1 MSTPN
6 PILQVEGLRIVY
18 RTEQGPVAGIDE
30 VSFAIYPGELVAV
43 VGESGSGKSTTAGAL
58 VGLLAENASIEAG
71 SLRLAGEELVGLG
84 ERSWRHLRGRQVG
97 FVPQDPGLSL
107 DPVKRIDRQL
117 EEAMTVHGMSRREAR
132 ARTLLLLE
140 QVGLTDIPRVAR
152 SYPHQLSGGMRQ
164 RVLIA
169 IALAN
174 DPPLIIADEP
184 TSALDVGVQRQVL
197 DRLQSLA
204 RERGTAVLLIT
215 HDLGVAL
222 DRADRLIVM
231 QHGHIVES
239 GPARQIFQHPG
250 HPYTRQLLAAAPS
263 LAQTRQPPPSRRFD
277 QAAQAAPLLQV
288 RSLRKDFSS
297 WRNPGRAA
305 VEEVSFNVLRHGT
318 TSLVG
323 ESGSGKSTT
332 ARLILGLER
341 PDSGQVL
348 FDGQNIAGLS
358 SRQWQPL
365 RRRIQIVYQ
374 NPYASLDPRWT
385 LEQIICE
392 PLQAFSVGDRA
403 WRARRAGQLLEQ
415 VELPAHFLRRRPGEL
430 SGGQRQRVAIARALA
445 LEPELL
451 VLDEALSALDASVQA
466 QILKLLATLQQRL
479 GLSYLFISHDL
490 AVVRQ
495 ISDQVVVMR
504 DGRVVEQGAC
514 ARLFEAPAAAYT
526 ARLLADVP
534 GRQYLDRRE
543 AG

>member
-30 VSFAIYPGELVAV
+30 VNFAIYPGELVAV

-84 ERSWRHLRGRQVG
+84 EHSWRHLRGRQVG

-231 QHGHIVES
+231 QDGHIVES

-277 QAAQAAPLLQV
+277 QAA
-288 RSLRKDFSS
+288 
-297 WRNPGRAA
+297 
-305 VEEVSFNVLRHGT
+305 
-318 TSLVG
+318 
-323 ESGSGKSTT
+323 
-332 ARLILGLER
+332 
-341 PDSGQVL
+341 
-348 FDGQNIAGLS
+348 
-358 SRQWQPL
+358 
-365 RRRIQIVYQ
+365 
-374 NPYASLDPRWT
+374 
-385 LEQIICE
+385 
-392 PLQAFSVGDRA
+392 
-403 WRARRAGQLLEQ
+403 
-415 VELPAHFLRRRPGEL
+415 
-430 SGGQRQRVAIARALA
+430 
-445 LEPELL
+445 
-451 VLDEALSALDASVQA
+451 
-466 QILKLLATLQQRL
+466 
-479 GLSYLFISHDL
+479 
-490 AVVRQ
+490 
-495 ISDQVVVMR
+495 
-504 DGRVVEQGAC
+504 
-514 ARLFEAPAAAYT
+514 
-526 ARLLADVP
+526 
-534 GRQYLDRRE
+534 
-543 AG
+543 

>member
-1 MSTPN
+1 MNTSTA
-6 PILQVEGLRIVY
+6 ILQVEGLRIVY
-18 RTEQGPVAGIDE
+18 HTEQGSVAGIDQ
-30 VSFAIYPGELVAV
+30 VSFAIHPGEIVAV

-107 DPVKRIDRQL
+107 DPVKRIDHQL
-117 EEAMTVHGMSRREAR
+117 EEAMTVHGMGRREAR
-132 ARTLLLLE
+132 ARALVLLE
-140 QVGLTDIPRVAR
+140 QVGLADITRVAR

-197 DRLQSLA
+197 DRLQRLA

-231 QHGHIVES
+231 QHGQIVES

-250 HPYTRQLLAAAPS
+250 HAYTRQLLAAAPT
-263 LAQTRQPPPSRRFD
+263 LAVARPPQQSRRFD
-277 QAAQAAPLLQV
+277 QATQAAPLLQV

-305 VEEVSFNVLRHGT
+305 VEAVSFDVLRHGT
-318 TSLVG
+318 TGLVG

-341 PDSGQVL
+341 PDSGEVL

-358 SRQWQPL
+358 PRQWQPL

-392 PLQAFSVGDRA
+392 PLRAFSVGDRV
-403 WRARRAGQLLEQ
+403 WRAERAGQLLEQ
-415 VELPAHFLRRRPGEL
+415 VELPAHYLRRRPGEL

-445 LEPELL
+445 LQPELL

-466 QILKLLATLQQRL
+466 QILRLLAELQQRL

-495 ISDQVVVMR
+495 ICDQVVVMR

-514 ARLFEAPAAAYT
+514 ARVFETPASAYT
-526 ARLLADVP
+526 AQLLADVP
-534 GRQYLDRRE
+534 GRLYLDQRE